1 MKSKAMKRKPKVTQ
15 TVVSAACEQL
25 QAAGKNATVNAVIG
39 ITGGSF
45 STVGVMLKAWRAEQ
59 VAQAVPLLQMPDTV
73 AKAMHKATAD
83 IWAVASNLAGEAVE
97 RTRHEAGEG
106 IAKAQAELSEY
117 AGEVAR
123 LEGELE
129 SSRKTSVVAKDRLA
143 ETLLQVSELTAQK
156 AALSARLDDRN
167 GELERLQANYD
178 KLQAELLV
186 MAKAGSRVGEGE
198 KAGQ

>member
-1 MKSKAMKRKPKVTQ
+1 MTSNIATQ
-15 TVVSAACEQL
+15 EESSGVDTHLQCAGILAQSMRTPHSLKQPSRAATQ
-25 QAAGKNATVNAVIG
+25 
-39 ITGGSF
+39 
-45 STVGVMLKAWRAEQ
+45 
-59 VAQAVPLLQMPDTV
+59 
-73 AKAMHKATAD
+73 
-83 IWAVASNLAGEAVE
+83 
-97 RTRHEAGEG
+97 G
-106 IAKAQAELSEY
+106 IASTSTSEPAPQPSHTSRDLSEY

-129 SSRKTSVVAKDRLA
+129 SSRKTSAVAKDRLA

-186 MAKAGSRVGEGE
+186 MAKAGVRVGEGE